1 MSVAELQLK
10 LHQTIDTI
18 TDTKKLEALYT
29 LLKGA
34 EQPFSAMSLK
44 EYIGAI
50 DEAREQIKEGKSSS
64 VDELERESEN
74 W

>member
-29 LLKGA
+29 LLKGS
-34 EQPFSAMSLK
+34 EQPFSPKSLE

-50 DEAREQIKEGKSSS
+50 DEAREQIKQGKSRD

>member
-18 TDTKKLEALYT
+18 TDSEKLKALYV

-34 EQPFSAMSLK
+34 EQPFSPMSL
-44 EYIGAI
+44 ESYIGAI
-50 DEAREQIKEGKSSS
+50 DEAREQIKAGKSSS
-64 VDELERESEN
+64 IDDLEKESEN